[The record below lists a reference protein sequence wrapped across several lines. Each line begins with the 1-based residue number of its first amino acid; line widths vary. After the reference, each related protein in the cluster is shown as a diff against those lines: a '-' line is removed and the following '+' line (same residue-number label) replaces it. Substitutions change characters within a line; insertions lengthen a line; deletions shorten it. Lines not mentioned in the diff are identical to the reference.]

1 MTRATLA
8 PMIRRAH
15 ARLVLAQL
23 LTGMLSAVA
32 LAACATKPPPTPA
45 PTPAPVPASQSTP
58 PAPSVPS
65 LPVPPQLRD
74 ISAARAA
81 FVSET
86 AAKYGIAPLQI
97 EAVLA
102 RAQIRDSIISAMSK
116 PAEAKPWRDYRP
128 IFLTAQRITS
138 GQAFLATHRDALA
151 KVEAQ
156 YGVPAEIIVAI
167 LAVETN
173 LGGNTGKYPVIDA
186 LYTLAFNYPRTGD
199 PAKLARE
206 NTREAFFRDELGQ
219 LFALGQETGFDIGT
233 LTGSYAGAMGW
244 GQFMPSSYRAYA
256 VDGNGDGKRDLFNS
270 LDDVFASVANY
281 FVQKGGWV
289 RGAPVMANADFVTG
303 SSMPIELEGPPVHT
317 LDALAQAGFKA
328 REPLPA
334 GITAAAIR
342 LEGEGG
348 DEYWL
353 TFQNFRAIWMYNN
366 SIRYATAV
374 YQLAEEIAGR
384 GPAVSPGPIPSPPI
398 AAPAGQPGA

>member
-1 MTRATLA
+1 
-8 PMIRRAH
+8 MIRRAY
-15 ARLVLAQL
+15 ARLLLA
-23 LTGMLSAVA
+23 TSFAVA

-45 PTPAPVPASQSTP
+45 PTPEPVPASQSTA
-58 PAPSVPS
+58 PAPSV

-74 ISAARAA
+74 ISVARAA

-97 EAVLA
+97 EAMLA
-102 RAQIRDSIISAMSK
+102 RAQIRDSIIAAMSK
-116 PAEAKPWRDYRP
+116 PAEAKPWRNYRP
-128 IFLTAQRITS
+128 IFLTEQRITG

-206 NTREAFFRDELGQ
+206 NAREAFFRDELGQ
-219 LFALGQETGFDIGT
+219 LFALGKETGFDIGT

-256 VDGNGDGKRDLFNS
+256 VDGNSDGKRDLFNS

-289 RGAPVMANADFVTG
+289 RGAPVMANADFMPV
-303 SSMPIELEGPPVHT
+303 SSTPGGNTPIELEGPPIHT

-384 GPAVSPGPIPSPPI
+384 GPAVSPGPIPPPPV
-398 AAPAGQPGA
+398 AAPAGQSGA

>member
-8 PMIRRAH
+8 PMIRRAF
-15 ARLVLAQL
+15 ARLLLATPL
-23 LTGMLSAVA
+23 AVA
-32 LAACATKPPPTPA
+32 LVACATKAPSA
-45 PTPAPVPASQSTP
+45 PTPTPQPVPAPQSTP
-58 PAPSVPS
+58 VAPPPSV

-74 ISAARAA
+74 ISVARAA

-97 EAVLA
+97 ETMLA
-102 RAQIRDSIISAMSK
+102 RAQIRDSIIAAMSK

-128 IFLTAQRITS
+128 IFLTEQRIT
-138 GQAFLATHRDALA
+138 GGRAFLATHRDALA

-199 PAKLARE
+199 PTKLARE
-206 NTREAFFRDELGQ
+206 NMREAFFRDELGQ
-219 LFALGQETGFDIGT
+219 LFALGKETGLDIGA
-233 LTGSYAGAMGW
+233 LVGSYAGAMGW

-256 VDGNGDGKRDLFNS
+256 VDGDGDGKRDLFNS

-281 FVQKGGWV
+281 FVKKGGWV
-289 RGAPVMANADFVTG
+289 RAAPVMVRADFTPG
-303 SSMPIELEGPPVHT
+303 SSMPIELEGPPVHP
-317 LDALAQAGFKA
+317 LEALAQAGFKS
-328 REPLPA
+328 REPVPA
-334 GITAAAIR
+334 GMTAAAIR

-353 TFQNFRAIWMYNN
+353 TFQNFRAIWTYNN

-374 YQLAEEIAGR
+374 YQLGEEIAGR
-384 GPAVSPGPIPSPPI
+384 GAALPVPPPPPI
-398 AAPAGQPGA
+398 AAPAGQPGE